1 MSLNYDQ
8 AIEKYEPTLGL
19 EVHVELNTK
28 SKMFCGCATE
38 FGAQP
43 NTQTCPVCLGLPGAL
58 PVVNK
63 KAIESSISIGLAL
76 NCSIAPFS
84 RFARKITFIQICQR
98 IFKPLNMMNLSV
110 LMAS

>member
-8 AIEKYEPTLGL
+8 VIEKYEPTLGL

-28 SKMFCGCATE
+28 SKMFCSCATE
-38 FGAQP
+38 FGALP

-63 KAIESSISIGLAL
+63 RAIESTICPLIKYFLEKRASTVW
-76 NCSIAPFS
+76 S
-84 RFARKITFIQICQR
+84 R
-98 IFKPLNMMNLSV
+98 PLFWT
-110 LMAS
+110 

>member
-38 FGAQP
+38 FGAKP
-43 NTQTCPVCLGLPGAL
+43 NTQTCPVCLG
-58 PVVNK
+58 
-63 KAIESSISIGLAL
+63 
-76 NCSIAPFS
+76 
-84 RFARKITFIQICQR
+84 
-98 IFKPLNMMNLSV
+98 
-110 LMAS
+110 

>member
-38 FGAQP
+38 FGAKP
-43 NTQTCPVCLGLPGAL
+43 NTQTCPVL
-58 PVVNK
+58 
-63 KAIESSISIGLAL
+63 
-76 NCSIAPFS
+76 
-84 RFARKITFIQICQR
+84 RTF
-98 IFKPLNMMNLSV
+98 KLLS
-110 LMAS
+110 MTNQSA

>member
-43 NTQTCPVCLGLPGAL
+43 NTQTCPVCLGLPG
-58 PVVNK
+58 VVGFS
-63 KAIESSISIGLAL
+63 APLDSIDCLGLGH
-76 NCSIAPFS
+76 
-84 RFARKITFIQICQR
+84 Q
-98 IFKPLNMMNLSV
+98 
-110 LMAS
+110 